1 MTPVLLAAESEALAL
16 HVHPLVGI
24 AVAVV
29 LLAAN
34 AFFVAAEIALLAA
47 RRTRIE
53 ELADQGDPRAKIAA
67 AALRELS
74 VTFSG
79 AQLGITMASLGLG
92 AIAEPAVADLFESWL
107 GATALPGGTRAAIAF
122 AVALLI
128 VVFLHMVVG
137 EMLPKNV
144 ALADAERVSLR
155 LARAFRGYVVVF
167 RPLIVALN
175 ATANALVRLVGVE
188 PRDELGLVHT
198 ASELSL
204 VVRESR
210 REGALPPQE
219 ARVLGAA
226 LRLSEID
233 AEAAMT
239 PRVDL
244 AALPDDARATDVLD
258 LARET
263 GYTRFPVYHQEI
275 DDIVGVVH
283 VKDVLI
289 RDAEDLEGVP
299 VGDVIRP
306 IPAVP
311 ETRDLERLLR
321 DMRRDR
327 SHAVLVVDEFGG
339 TAGIVTLEDVLEE
352 LVGEIEDEFDP
363 HVHEVRKLG
372 DRRWVVPGTLRRDEL
387 EQHTG
392 LELEAGDSETVSGFL
407 TEHLGRLVQ
416 PGDQVETD
424 GWRLRVRSLDGRRAG
439 DVEVVA
445 PAGAVGS
452 PDDGAPPDR
461 H

>member
-1 MTPVLLAAESEALAL
+1 MILLAAESEALTL
-16 HVHPLVGI
+16 HVHPLIGI
-24 AVAVV
+24 GVAIA

-47 RRTRIE
+47 RRVRIE
-53 ELADQGDPRAKIAA
+53 ELADQGDPRARIAA

-92 AIAEPAVADLFESWL
+92 AIAEPAVADVIEGWL
-107 GATALPGGTRAAIAF
+107 DVAAIPAGTRGAIAF
-122 AVALLI
+122 GIALLI

-175 ATANALVRLVGVE
+175 ATANALVRLLGVE
-188 PRDELGLVHT
+188 PRDEIGLVHT
-198 ASELSL
+198 AGELSL

-226 LRLSEID
+226 LRLAEID

-244 AALPDDARATDVLD
+244 AALPDDAQAIDVLD

-263 GYTRFPVYHQEI
+263 GYTRFPVYHGEI
-275 DDIVGVVH
+275 DEIVGVVH
-283 VKDVLI
+283 VKDVLNS
-289 RDAEDLEGVP
+289 DADDLESLP
-299 VGDVIRP
+299 VADLIRP

-321 DMRRDR
+321 DMRGDR

-363 HVHEVRKLG
+363 QVQEVRELG
-372 DRRWVVPGTLRRDEL
+372 GRRWIVPGTLRRDEL

-392 LELEAGDSETVSGFL
+392 LELEAGESETVSGFL
-407 TEHLGRLVQ
+407 TEQLGRLVQ

-439 DVEVVA
+439 DVEVV
-445 PAGAVGS
+445 GS
-452 PDDGAPPDR
+452 ERMPEEPDDGVTGGS